1 MSKLS
6 IDYKEKYLFAI
17 FGKIQLQIFGK
28 SFLEKGI
35 LKMSTSILDM
45 KSTEEIELHM
55 TIPKSSNQ
63 ALISNE
69 FEHIAKEK
77 VNSLKDIEERSF
89 QKGKLHKF
97 LELNLSL
104 S

>member
-35 LKMSTSILDM
+35 LS
-45 KSTEEIELHM
+45 
-55 TIPKSSNQ
+55 P
-63 ALISNE
+63 
-69 FEHIAKEK
+69 EK
-77 VNSLKDIEERSF
+77 AHSPINHNSKIMIF
-89 QKGKLHKF
+89 YY
-97 LELNLSL
+97 NLQNVSL
-104 S
+104 SEIHK